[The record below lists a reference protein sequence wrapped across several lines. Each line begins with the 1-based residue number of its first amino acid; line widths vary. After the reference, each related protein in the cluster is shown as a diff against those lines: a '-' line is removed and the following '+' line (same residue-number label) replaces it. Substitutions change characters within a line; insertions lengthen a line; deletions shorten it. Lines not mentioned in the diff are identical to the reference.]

1 MFHINPYDRIF
12 FRDLR
17 YLDPYSIFRM
27 PGVYPPYPILPI
39 YSKPEIKLTNK
50 NITREMIEE
59 IKLKNDIIINIMK
72 IIIQSVFD
80 NKTKEDNEILEIIK
94 PKLLS
99 YNLSKIVKKSDNDT
113 IYLFN
118 DDNLRAIISRLKGS
132 DIIKKIC
139 LFGTCSGAFNL
150 TVSQSGGNYRLANP
164 EQFTKFRSEVQIC
177 FNGKC
182 VVSRKSEC
190 DNCDRWIKERMEFR
204 DKLMEFFNRRDGNL
218 FEFIYENID
227 YLPVLMLDQQN
238 YHKFF
243 ELYGEYQR
251 QKQFR

>member
-27 PGVYPPYPILPI
+27 PGVYSPYPILPI

-50 NITREMIEE
+50 DITPEMIKE
-59 IKLKNDIIINIMK
+59 IKSNNDIIIKIMK
-72 IIIQSVFD
+72 IIIQNVFD
-80 NKTKEDNEILEIIK
+80 NKTEQNDKILEKIK
-94 PKLLS
+94 SNLS
-99 YNLSKIVKKSDNDT
+99 TYNLPQIVKNSDGT
-113 IYLFN
+113 KYLFN
-118 DDNLRAIISRLKGS
+118 DDNLKAIISKLKDS

-150 TVSQSGGNYRLANP
+150 TVSQSGGDYKLANP

-190 DNCDRWIKERMEFR
+190 DNCDRWIKERIELR
-204 DKLMEFFNRRDGNL
+204 NKLMEFFNRRDGNI